1 MSKET
6 REIAE
11 EIAKRITDNPCAHP
25 SCCPHTAKAA
35 DAIEKALRDR
45 DERAART
52 AESEVSAA
60 AQQLAERG
68 DEGRDILNYTDFI
81 KGQKTAAQDILKA
94 IRNGVADAKDR

>member
-6 REIAE
+6 RETAE

-35 DAIEKALRDR
+35 DAIDKALRDR
-45 DERAART
+45 DERAARI
-52 AESEVSAA
+52 ASSEVEHA
-60 AQQLAERG
+60 AQQLTERG

-81 KGQKTAAQDILKA
+81 KGQKTAAQDILNA
-94 IRNGVADAKDR
+94 IRNGVADAK

>member
-45 DERAART
+45 DERAAK
-52 AESEVSAA
+52 
-60 AQQLAERG
+60 LAEKYTISGKPKLITLLAEHNIAATIAEEVRG
-68 DEGRDILNYTDFI
+68 DGEIAGM
-81 KGQKTAAQDILKA
+81 GASA
-94 IRNGVADAKDR
+94 IRGKS